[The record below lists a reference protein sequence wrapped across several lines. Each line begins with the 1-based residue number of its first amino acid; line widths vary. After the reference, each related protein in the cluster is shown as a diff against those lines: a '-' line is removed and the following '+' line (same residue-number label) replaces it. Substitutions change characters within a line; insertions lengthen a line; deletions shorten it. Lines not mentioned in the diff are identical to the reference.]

1 MSTPARFLILLL
13 AILWLG
19 SCKNDPATTGTPA
32 NAPTEVG
39 TAAPS
44 GTKTYTVTEG
54 IVSWAG
60 KNDVSNSQHNGTI
73 QIQEGT
79 LTLTDGQLTAGSI
92 NLDMNSI
99 FVQDLKDP
107 GEKTDLESH
116 LKDADFFETNKYP
129 TGTFTFTESFKSTNP
144 GFNAVVPGQL
154 KLKDKTH
161 NVNIPVNL
169 TFNGEELSINSATFI
184 IDRTKWDI
192 NFRSGILNTAKDK
205 LISDNVPIQL
215 SLKAKAN

>member
-1 MSTPARFLILLL
+1 MSTPARFFILLL
-13 AILWLG
+13 SILWLG

-32 NAPTEVG
+32 NAPTEAG

-54 IVSWAG
+54 IVYWAG

-73 QIQEGT
+73 QVQEGT
-79 LTLTDGQLTAGSI
+79 IT
-92 NLDMNSI
+92 
-99 FVQDLKDP
+99 VQDLKDP

-184 IDRTKWDI
+184 IDRTKWGI